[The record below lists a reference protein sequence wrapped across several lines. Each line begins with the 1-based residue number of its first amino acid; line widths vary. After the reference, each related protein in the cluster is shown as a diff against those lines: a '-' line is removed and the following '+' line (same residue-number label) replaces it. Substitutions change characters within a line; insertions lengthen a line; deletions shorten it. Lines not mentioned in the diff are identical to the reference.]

1 MAWLAN
7 VTTRFFFARAMPNAT
22 TGFFDCGRHMFFGT
36 FPAKGKH
43 SNQLVFWGI
52 LVLDQSGCVTTGF
65 FFRQGRLAHV
75 TTGFFRRNRLGHVT
89 TRFLFALIRM
99 GCVTTRFLFHIPK

>member
-36 FPAKGKH
+36 SPAKGKH
-43 SNQLVFWGI
+43 SDQLVFWGI

-65 FFRQGRLAHV
+65 FFARAGWPISPQDFFDG
-75 TTGFFRRNRLGHVT
+75 TGSAMSPQDFYF
-89 TRFLFALIRM
+89 
-99 GCVTTRFLFHIPK
+99 P